1 MNSLSLNLLLR
12 SLHDRRFS
20 LSLIVLA
27 LAAAVALFISV
38 QNIQRMTK
46 DGFENTIANV
56 DLVVAARGSDIQVLL
71 SAVFGIGSTNSLMA
85 AQSVRDIADLP
96 EMAWHVPVSLGD
108 SHKGFRVI
116 GTTNA
121 IFAHVLADGDK
132 RYRFNKVLSLA
143 VGADVAARLNY
154 SVGDRMVLQHG
165 LGDYGAAH
173 DDLSF
178 EVERILQR
186 TSTPFDRAIFI
197 PLQASEAIHRGW
209 RGGRRIIALKPEHVD
224 AHDRHK
230 EAGHHLEGHKHNRD
244 HENEH
249 HDDHDDADSETEH
262 MHGPSGIDAVFF
274 GLKDQRSIIQVQRE
288 VAAYEAENLMA
299 VIPGITLSRIWQIIG
314 LVDRGFIAINILII
328 GLVLLSMVAMTVL
341 SADNRRREMSILRA
355 LGAAPRLLV
364 GMLTLEALF
373 ISISA
378 LVLGVV
384 FAGGLSL
391 VAQDILA
398 VQFGLMSDQGFMLSD
413 AFLAL
418 YLVPT
423 ALLANIFPAV
433 RLYRNSI
440 NDGIMV
446 RR

>member
-12 SLHDRRFS
+12 SLYDRRFS

-38 QNIQRMTK
+38 QNVQRMTR

-56 DLVVAARGSDIQVLL
+56 DLVVASRGSDIQVLL
-71 SAVFGIGSTNSLMA
+71 NAVFGIGSTNSLMD

-108 SHKGFRVI
+108 SHRGFRVI
-116 GTTNA
+116 GTTDA
-121 IFAHVLADGDK
+121 MFAHVLADGDQ
-132 RYRFNKVLSLA
+132 RYRFNKIFSVAL
-143 VGADVAARLNY
+143 GADVAARLNY
-154 SVGDRMVLQHG
+154 AAGDRLVLQHG

-178 EVERILQR
+178 EVDRILQR

-197 PLQASEAIHRGW
+197 PLQATEAIHRGW
-209 RGGRRIIALKPEHVD
+209 RGGRRIISLKPEHID
-224 AHDRHK
+224 ALNRDK
-230 EAGHHLEGHKHNRD
+230 EAEHQLEGHEHNDDLEHD
-244 HENEH
+244 HHDH
-249 HDDHDDADSETEH
+249 HDDARSETEH
-262 MHGPSGIDAVFF
+262 MHGPTGIDAVFF
-274 GLKDQRSIIQVQRE
+274 GLKDQRSVVQVQRE
-288 VAAYEAENLMA
+288 IADYEAENLMA

-314 LVDRGFIAINILII
+314 LVDRGFVAINILII

-355 LGAAPRLLV
+355 LGAAPRFLV

-378 LVLGVV
+378 LVLGIV
-384 FAGGLSL
+384 FAGVLSL
-391 VAQDILA
+391 VARDILSA
-398 VQFGLMSDQGFMLSD
+398 QFGLMSEQGFALSD
-413 AFLAL
+413 AYLAL

-423 ALLANIFPAV
+423 ALLANVFPAV

-446 RR
+446 KR

>member
-186 TSTPFDRAIFI
+186 TNTPFDRAIFI

-355 LGAAPRLLV
+355 L
-364 GMLTLEALF
+364 
-373 ISISA
+373 
-378 LVLGVV
+378 
-384 FAGGLSL
+384 
-391 VAQDILA
+391 
-398 VQFGLMSDQGFMLSD
+398 
-413 AFLAL
+413 
-418 YLVPT
+418 
-423 ALLANIFPAV
+423 
-433 RLYRNSI
+433 
-440 NDGIMV
+440 
-446 RR
+446 

>member
-38 QNIQRMTK
+38 QNVQRMTK

-71 SAVFGIGSTNSLMA
+71 NAVFGIGSTNSLMA

-186 TSTPFDRAIFI
+186 TNTPFDRAIFI

-209 RGGRRIIALKPEHVD
+209 RGGRRMIALKPEHVD
-224 AHDRHK
+224 ANDRHK
-230 EAGHHLEGHKHNRD
+230 EAEHHLEGHKHSYD

-413 AFLAL
+413 AYLAL

-423 ALLANIFPAV
+423 ALLANIFPAM